1 MAGPDARTRRWTRIE
16 YDRPIEASFFSPGD
30 PVELL
35 GGQMIVAE
43 PQGSHHFAALRT
55 TQEALRTAFGDGW
68 EIRGQGPIALD
79 EESEPEPDRAV
90 VRGSF
95 RDYRAA
101 HPSSPSL
108 VVEISETSLALD
120 RAHKGSLYARAGLA
134 DYWIVNLPERRLEV
148 YRYPEPD
155 ATAPFGWRYR
165 SVTVLEPGAAVS
177 PPGSTRPAHP
187 GGGPARL
194 GAEPLSFRA
203 LSPDGRGSGR
213 GRRDPGR

>member
-1 MAGPDARTRRWTRIE
+1 MAGPDVRTRRWTRIE
-16 YDRPIEASFFSPGD
+16 YDRLIDAGFFRPGD

-43 PQGSHHFAALRT
+43 PQGSRHFAALRA
-55 TQEALRTAFGDGW
+55 TQEALRAAFGDGW

-79 EESEPEPDRAV
+79 DESEPEPDLAV
-90 VRGSF
+90 VPGTF

-108 VVEISETSLALD
+108 VIEISETSLALD
-120 RAHKGSLYARAGLA
+120 RTHKGSLYARAALA

-148 YRYPEPD
+148 YRDPEPD

-165 SVTVLEPGAAVS
+165 SVTVLEPGASVS
-177 PPGSTRPAHP
+177 PLARPDLRIHITD
-187 GGGPARL
+187 L
-194 GAEPLSFRA
+194 LS
-203 LSPDGRGSGR
+203 
-213 GRRDPGR
+213 